1 MLCMGKEMDMIT
13 YMYYV
18 CEKLKMTSQRLFRI
32 AYRWQYNQDGDTR
45 QDFDTF
51 MRDKK
56 LPHYV
61 EMYLEH
67 IRDSKV
73 KL

>member
-1 MLCMGKEMDMIT
+1 MLCMGKEMIT
-13 YMYYV
+13 YLYYV

-32 AYRWQYNQDGDTR
+32 AYRWHYNQDGDTR
-45 QDFDTF
+45 QDFATF

-61 EMYLEH
+61 VSYLEH
-67 IRDSKV
+67 IRDSNV
-73 KL
+73 RL

>member
-1 MLCMGKEMDMIT
+1 MIT

-18 CEKLKMTSQRLFRI
+18 CDKLKMTSQRLFRV
-32 AYRWQYNQDGDTR
+32 AYKWHHDKDGDTR
-45 QDFDTF
+45 QDFETF
-51 MRDKK
+51 LKTKR

-61 EMYLEH
+61 VAYLEH

-73 KL
+73 RL